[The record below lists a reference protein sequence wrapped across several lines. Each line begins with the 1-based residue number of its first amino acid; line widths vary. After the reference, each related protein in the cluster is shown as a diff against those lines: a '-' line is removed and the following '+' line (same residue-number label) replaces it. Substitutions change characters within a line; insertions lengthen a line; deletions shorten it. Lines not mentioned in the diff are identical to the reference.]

1 MKPCPGGWL
10 DDFITIKKG
19 DPSRL
24 VISIAIGQ
32 QQFDEVICDI
42 GSIVNIIPKVIYDNI
57 LQFEPL
63 LHTTM
68 HLRFADQLTRWV
80 EGIVDNVCVRIE
92 HSYVPVDFV
101 VLETGRNPNAPI
113 ILGRPFLHTVSATIY
128 AGTAEVCFYLNQRIE
143 QFPFYHPV
151 NTSIRRVRT
160 GRPRRR
166 APRSGGLNNAER
178 Y

>member
-80 EGIVDNVCVRIE
+80 EGIVDNVCVRIG

-113 ILGRPFLHTVSATIY
+113 ILGRPFLHTASATIY
-128 AGTAEVCFYLNQRIE
+128 AGMAEVCFYLNQRIE

-160 GRPRRR
+160 RRPRRR
-166 APRSGGLNNAER
+166 ALRSVGLNNAER